1 MAAREGLAPDIH
13 ALCLYTFRQKMGVRR
28 QRGHRE
34 IFLNTPLNLF
44 VARNEVSA
52 TKLIWVGQYFAKI
65 ATNIEQDVLEQFEGS
80 GSAKT

>member
-52 TKLIWVGQYFAKI
+52 TKLI
-65 ATNIEQDVLEQFEGS
+65 
-80 GSAKT
+80 